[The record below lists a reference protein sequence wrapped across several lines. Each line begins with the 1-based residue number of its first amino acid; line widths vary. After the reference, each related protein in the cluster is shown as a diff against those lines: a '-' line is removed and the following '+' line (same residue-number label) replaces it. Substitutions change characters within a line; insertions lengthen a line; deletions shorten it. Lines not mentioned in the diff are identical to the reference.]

1 MHKGAFCLFPFQ
13 WTYYCHSSK
22 STGKETGRTHLCAL
36 NFKNWMFSISI
47 FKKKPNSYILF
58 LTLPWKMYRG
68 NGWTIIQIQ
77 CDFRIGSLHYLILQK
92 KKCFT
97 FSTLIMDYFEMNWI
111 ILKTLCFQ
119 WLFWQKTKTLQRR
132 RAASSKK
139 MGGGAQ

>member
-22 STGKETGRTHLCAL
+22 STGKETGKTHLCAL

-77 CDFRIGSLHYLILQK
+77 CDFRIGSLHYLFLQK
-92 KKCFT
+92 KKCFS
-97 FSTLIMDYFEMNWI
+97 FSTLKNGLLWNELNYSKNSMFSII
-111 ILKTLCFQ
+111 ILTKKTRSRYSFMLRVISFA
-119 WLFWQKTKTLQRR
+119 F
-132 RAASSKK
+132 
-139 MGGGAQ
+139 